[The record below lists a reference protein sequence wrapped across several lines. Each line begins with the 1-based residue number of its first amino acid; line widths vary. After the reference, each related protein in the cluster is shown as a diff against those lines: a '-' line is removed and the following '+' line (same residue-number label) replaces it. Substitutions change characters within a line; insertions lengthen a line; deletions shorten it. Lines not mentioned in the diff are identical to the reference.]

1 MQSANHPPYDVA
13 IVGGGP
19 AGLAAALIFG
29 RIRRR
34 VLLLDADDPA
44 HGVSDGVHGFFGH
57 DGTPPLEL
65 RRIAREQ
72 LRAYESVTV
81 RMVTVEEASATPT
94 GFSVLADGTTS
105 EAGVLLLATGM
116 RYELP
121 PIEGIAEV
129 WAHGAYHCPYCH
141 GWEVRDQPL
150 AVYGAGVDQA
160 RASPDSLSDD
170 VVLLTDGSS
179 DLDPAD
185 AARLRED
192 GRHDPRRSGSSG
204 RGRGRQAGAGRLR
217 RRLDRRSHRALL
229 RAELHTE
236 PASSAARMRSRRVGR
251 GTRRR
256 GWRYERS
263 RSVCRRRRD
272 GRKEGGRARG
282 GGRIA
287 GRLLDHGE
295 PCPRTASG
303 VTEAA
308 EGRPLTSPPQLQR
321 PSTLRRVLRARS
333 SVGERS
339 PHTRE
344 VAGSNPAAPTR
355 KLPGNRQ
362 LVRRLG
368 EHSRAGADRPS
379 GPKMLIRRALFAGLS
394 RSQLRE
400 RAV

>member
-1 MQSANHPPYDVA
+1 MESANHPPYDVA

-81 RMVTVEEASATPT
+81 QTVTVEEASATPS

-150 AVYGAGVDQA
+150 AVYGAGA
-160 RASPDSLSDD
+160 TRLALLLSSLSDD

-185 AARLRED
+185 AARLRQTGVAIRD
-192 GRHDPRRSGSSG
+192 DPV
-204 RGRGRQAGAGRLR
+204 
-217 RRLDRRSHRALL
+217 
-229 RAELHTE
+229 
-236 PASSAARMRSRRVGR
+236 ARV
-251 GTRRR
+251 
-256 GWRYERS
+256 EA
-263 RSVCRRRRD
+263 
-272 GRKEGGRARG
+272 EGGKLARVVFADG
-282 GGRIA
+282 STDDRTG
-287 GRLLDHGE
+287 LFFV
-295 PCPRTASG
+295 PSFTASPLPAQLGCDLDESGAVLVDADGATSVPG
-303 VTEAA
+303 VFAA
-308 EGRPLTSPPQLQR
+308 GDATAEKKAV
-321 PSTLRRVLRARS
+321 VLAAA
-333 SVGERS
+333 
-339 PHTRE
+339 
-344 VAGSNPAAPTR
+344 AGSRAAYSITASLAHGLLPA
-355 KLPGNRQ
+355 
-362 LVRRLG
+362 
-368 EHSRAGADRPS
+368 
-379 GPKMLIRRALFAGLS
+379 
-394 RSQLRE
+394 
-400 RAV
+400 